1 MAFTSI
7 LTLALLLTG
16 QSVESFIAAFGAS
29 VALSTR
35 KTNTFA
41 GNVIAFSATA
51 VTVALIL
58 AVMTPKVLRTSLFAE
73 GAYKSRVAD
82 AGAVTIVAGFV

>member
-1 MAFTSI
+1 M
-7 LTLALLLTG
+7 
-16 QSVESFIAAFGAS
+16 
-29 VALSTR
+29 
-35 KTNTFA
+35 
-41 GNVIAFSATA
+41 IAFSATA

-58 AVMTPKVLRTSLFAE
+58 AVMTPKVLRTSLRGTRSFRKVFDIKNSYTYLFAE